1 MTSVAGVCPRPGPL
15 SRRGQ
20 GLRAGAPRG
29 GRARSVSQRDS
40 SGTEAC
46 VPWGRSGGWEGHGGL
61 QPHPRAG
68 GGLRA
73 VTGDPGHTPDQP
85 TIRVLSSQ
93 AARARIVCAPGR
105 WRSPG
110 GFLLCTSFSWRLCL
124 RRRAPVAPA
133 QKHLSG
139 PPTPGHHGISPRP
152 RALGGLPGHC
162 RWLLPLSALPLLG
175 GGGPRLRG
183 RRHAVPSLVAP
194 RGGQVPP
201 PGAPTCV
208 RGPWLGLR
216 GEAPSGGQP
225 PRGATLCH
233 RHEVWLVRVAFASL
247 LPHLQMLGR
256 GGLGSSPV
264 SRGRG
269 ALRAPEAVPAASLGP
284 SHSGHPWLPHS
295 RRKLGTACDHNGNT
309 AASRPGCSWPA
320 GLRCWCS

>member
-73 VTGDPGHTPDQP
+73 VPGDPGHTPDQP
-85 TIRVLSSQ
+85 AIRALSSQ

-124 RRRAPVAPA
+124 EATSPRCTSSEAPERPPHTWAPRHQPQAQSPRGTAWALQVAFAPLSPPLAGWGWPSSARPAACRHLPGRSSGRPGAAPGGSHLCSWPVAWTQGRSPVRRPA
-133 QKHLSG
+133 TPWGHPVSPTRGVVGACGLRLSASSSANAG
-139 PPTPGHHGISPRP
+139 ARWPGVVPGVPRP
-152 RALGGLPGHC
+152 
-162 RWLLPLSALPLLG
+162 
-175 GGGPRLRG
+175 GGP
-183 RRHAVPSLVAP
+183 ASP
-194 RGGQVPP
+194 RGG
-201 PGAPTCV
+201 TSC
-208 RGPWLGLR
+208 L
-216 GEAPSGGQP
+216 
-225 PRGATLCH
+225 T
-233 RHEVWLVRVAFASL
+233 
-247 LPHLQMLGR
+247 
-256 GGLGSSPV
+256 SPV
-264 SRGRG
+264 TQRPP
-269 ALRAPEAVPAASLGP
+269 LAAAFP
-284 SHSGHPWLPHS
+284 SQ
-295 RRKLGTACDHNGNT
+295 AGN
-309 AASRPGCSWPA
+309 R
-320 GLRCWCS
+320 L

>member
-1 MTSVAGVCPRPGPL
+1 MAGCSPTLARGAGSGRSQETRGTPLTSRPSGSSPHRQPVPGSCAPPAAGVARGASCFALPFPG
-15 SRRGQ
+15 
-20 GLRAGAPRG
+20 
-29 GRARSVSQRDS
+29 D
-40 SGTEAC
+40 C
-46 VPWGRSGGWEGHGGL
+46 VW
-61 QPHPRAG
+61 
-68 GGLRA
+68 
-73 VTGDPGHTPDQP
+73 
-85 TIRVLSSQ
+85 
-93 AARARIVCAPGR
+93 
-105 WRSPG
+105 
-110 GFLLCTSFSWRLCL
+110 

-284 SHSGHPWLPHS
+284 SHSGQPWLPHS